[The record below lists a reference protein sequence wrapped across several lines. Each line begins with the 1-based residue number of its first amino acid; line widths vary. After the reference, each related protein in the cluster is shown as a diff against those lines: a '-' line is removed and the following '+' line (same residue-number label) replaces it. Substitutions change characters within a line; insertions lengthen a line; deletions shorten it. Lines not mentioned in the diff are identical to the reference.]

1 MLHVALNVLAII
13 VQSIISMYIC
23 TLDIWALIG
32 QGLKGN
38 SVMVTQDSFIASQNL
53 MTLISNDLLL
63 KSTLGIIQ
71 REVERGTISSPRVYI
86 AKIYLP
92 DTNMSHSK
100 VWKSNIHIF

>member
-1 MLHVALNVLAII
+1 MVILA
-13 VQSIISMYIC
+13 SEPDAM
-23 TLDIWALIG
+23 LIG

-92 DTNMSHSK
+92 DPNMSHSK